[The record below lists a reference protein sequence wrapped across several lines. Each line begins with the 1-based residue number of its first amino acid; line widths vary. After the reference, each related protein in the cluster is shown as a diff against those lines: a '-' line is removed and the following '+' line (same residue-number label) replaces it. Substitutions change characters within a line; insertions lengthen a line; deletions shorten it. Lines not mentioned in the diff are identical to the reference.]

1 MKIFCIGRNYALHAK
16 ELGNAVP
23 ESPVVFM
30 KPATALLKN
39 NMPFYYPEF
48 SESIEFEG
56 EIVLK
61 VCKNG
66 KHVQAK
72 FAADYYHEI
81 TIGIDFTARDL
92 QSKLKEKG
100 LPWELAK
107 AFDNSAVIGDFVSID
122 MLTDKAAIHF
132 DLRKNGVVV
141 QSGNT
146 ADVIFKFD
154 TLICFISQYFTLQTG
169 DLIFTGTPAGV
180 GKIAIGE
187 TYEGFVEGKKL
198 FACEIK

>member
-1 MKIFCIGRNYALHAK
+1 
-16 ELGNAVP
+16 
-23 ESPVVFM
+23 M
-30 KPATALLKN
+30 KPPTALLKN

-61 VCKNG
+61 ICKNG
-66 KHVQAK
+66 KHIQPK
-72 FAADYYHEI
+72 FASDYYQEI

-107 AFDNSAVIGDFVSID
+107 AFDNSAVIGDFVS
-122 MLTDKAAIHF
+122 MNSLTDKDAIQF
-132 DLRKNGVVV
+132 DLRKNGDVV

-146 ADVIFKFD
+146 ADVIFQFD
-154 TLICFISQYFTLQTG
+154 ALICFISQYFTLQTG

-187 TYEGFVEGKKL
+187 TYTGFVEGKKL
-198 FACEIK
+198 FECEIK